1 MTQENPTAMEEVTRT
16 LEEGVRDFFTSDGY
30 VKYLQT
36 MSRFHHY
43 SVNNS
48 LLIAMQKPD
57 ATLVAGYAAWQRKFG
72 RSVRKGEKG
81 IRIIAPVI
89 TKVRTQRA
97 KTDPETGKPLLDE
110 EGRPQMEWVE
120 SKQARYQV
128 STVFDVSQTEGKPLP
143 MLELKDLAGTVENY
157 DVLLAALKEAAG
169 VPVRFGRMQEAGV
182 RGCFNRTTGEIL
194 LQENMSQAQTVK
206 TLIHE
211 IAHAWY
217 HTEPPVPGAGERE
230 RSLREVQAESMA
242 FVIASHYGLDTGE
255 YSFPYIALWS
265 GDKSLWQLKSS
276 LSDIRRGAAGIID
289 AADRFAMER
298 IQQREVEQTSERIAE
313 FYSQMPLGDFR
324 DETRDPEQEAKR
336 VQEDLKHGRTE
347 KYMGPLRMLL
357 EQPEEFTAREQET
370 ARTLLAKL
378 QSLTPAET
386 AGPMAPEKA
395 ARIPA
400 REPVRER

>member
-230 RSLREVQAESMA
+230 RSCGRCRRKAW
-242 FVIASHYGLDTGE
+242 H
-255 YSFPYIALWS
+255 
-265 GDKSLWQLKSS
+265 S
-276 LSDIRRGAAGIID
+276 LSPPI
-289 AADRFAMER
+289 
-298 IQQREVEQTSERIAE
+298 
-313 FYSQMPLGDFR
+313 
-324 DETRDPEQEAKR
+324 
-336 VQEDLKHGRTE
+336 
-347 KYMGPLRMLL
+347 
-357 EQPEEFTAREQET
+357 TAW
-370 ARTLLAKL
+370 
-378 QSLTPAET
+378 TPASTHFRTSRSGAEI
-386 AGPMAPEKA
+386 KA
-395 ARIPA
+395 CGS
-400 REPVRER
+400 